1 MKTLIINLT
10 IILGLSF
17 FVSGCYTIVWDPTE
31 EFPDEE
37 SYSGSDEFYGSDY
50 YGGYGGYYESPWW
63 ITVPVPVYII
73 TPEGVVEK
81 KTTKERNNGR
91 STDSQ
96 EIRNSSGE
104 RGFNDRDN
112 GINTTNPTTTRG
124 SGNSDVNKTPP
135 PTRDTSYERTNS
147 SNNSGSSGSSSNN
160 SRSSDNGSRN
170 NSGSRN
176 SGNSR
181 R

>member
-1 MKTLIINLT
+1 MKFFIINLAL
-10 IILGLSF
+10 ILGLSF
-17 FVSGCYTIVWDPTE
+17 LAGGCYTIVWSPSE
-31 EFPDEE
+31 EFPDKE
-37 SYSGSDEFYGSDY
+37 SYSGSNEFYGTDY
-50 YGGYGGYYESPWW
+50 YGSYGDYYESPWW
-63 ITVPVPVYII
+63 IITPVPVYII

-81 KTTKERNNGR
+81 NTTKERNSGR
-91 STDSQ
+91 STDTQ
-96 EIRNSSGE
+96 NIRNSGE

-112 GINTTNPTTTRG
+112 GISTNNPTNTR
-124 SGNSDVNKTPP
+124 SSDNSNVNKTPP

-147 SNNSGSSGSSSNN
+147 SNNSGSSGSSSNS